1 MSVFYVLRTVGRQFP
16 SYRGE
21 TGTVR
26 TVYEAKRYPDRR
38 SALKESGPG
47 WVVLRVKHIEV
58 K

>member
-26 TVYEAKRYPDRR
+26 TVAEAKRYLTLKSAQ
-38 SALKESGPG
+38 SALRTG
-47 WVVLRVKHIEV
+47 WVVLRIKEV